1 MPAFRWSLIA
11 SHLPGRTDNEIK
23 NHWNSH
29 LSRQIHTYRRKYTA
43 GPDNTIT
50 IDTSKLHSADK
61 RRGGRT
67 PGRSP
72 RSATTSSRKS
82 KSKQPDPEPE
92 PESGDAKGAS
102 SPATVTID
110 MSKLRSDDK
119 RRGDRTPGRSPKS
132 ATSSSTTKSNQPDP
146 EPEPES
152 GDAKGASSPATA
164 ATLAAHS
171 DGARSGSGSEGPC
184 SDDAT
189 RPWVLNPIELPDL
202 WEAESDID
210 ALMSIGAGHD
220 STVTTEGLEFDAVI
234 GEAQVDD
241 LFDMDWDG
249 FAAHLWGGPEQNDQR
264 AQLQLAA
271 EPQAAVALGCAVVDP
286 DPNQPNSSSGSTAE
300 GPFTED
306 ATGPWVLDPIE
317 LGDLWEAESEI
328 DALMSSTDAAL
339 EGFDAVGGE
348 AQVDDLF
355 DMDMDWDGFAAH
367 LWGGP
372 EHNDHSAELQQA
384 AEPQAVAATCTPDEH
399 EFEAFETWLLSDSF

>member
-1 MPAFRWSLIA
+1 MPACRWSLIA

-119 RRGDRTPGRSPKS
+119 R
-132 ATSSSTTKSNQPDP
+132 
-146 EPEPES
+146 
-152 GDAKGASSPATA
+152 
-164 ATLAAHS
+164 
-171 DGARSGSGSEGPC
+171 
-184 SDDAT
+184 
-189 RPWVLNPIELPDL
+189 
-202 WEAESDID
+202 
-210 ALMSIGAGHD
+210 
-220 STVTTEGLEFDAVI
+220 
-234 GEAQVDD
+234 
-241 LFDMDWDG
+241 
-249 FAAHLWGGPEQNDQR
+249 
-264 AQLQLAA
+264 
-271 EPQAAVALGCAVVDP
+271 CAVVDP

-399 EFEAFETWLLSDSF
+399 ELEAFETWLLSDSF

>member
-1 MPAFRWSLIA
+1 MPRAVVTSEMSPSVLLQYAVLGCSFLLCRACNTPTNLPSVQQAVHCHSPASPLRFNDVFAPMPACRWSLIA

-50 IDTSKLHSADK
+50 IDMSKMHSADK
-61 RRGGRT
+61 RRRGRT

-72 RSATTSSRKS
+72 RSATTTSSCRKS
-82 KSKQPDPEPE
+82 KSK
-92 PESGDAKGAS
+92 
-102 SPATVTID
+102 
-110 MSKLRSDDK
+110 
-119 RRGDRTPGRSPKS
+119 
-132 ATSSSTTKSNQPDP
+132 QPDP

-164 ATLAAHS
+164 ATLAAHG

-189 RPWVLNPIELPDL
+189 GPWVLDPIELPDL
-202 WEAESDID
+202 WE

-220 STVTTEGLEFDAVI
+220 STVTPEGLEFDALI

-249 FAAHLWGGPEQNDQR
+249 FAAHLWGGPEQNDQS

-271 EPQAAVALGCAVVDP
+271 EPQAAVELGCAVVDP

-300 GPFTED
+300 GPSPRTR
-306 ATGPWVLDPIE
+306 
-317 LGDLWEAESEI
+317 LGRGCWTPL
-328 DALMSSTDAAL
+328 SSGTS
-339 EGFDAVGGE
+339 GRPRVR
-348 AQVDDLF
+348 
-355 DMDMDWDGFAAH
+355 
-367 LWGGP
+367 
-372 EHNDHSAELQQA
+372 
-384 AEPQAVAATCTPDEH
+384 
-399 EFEAFETWLLSDSF
+399 

>member
-1 MPAFRWSLIA
+1 MPACRWSLIA

-102 SPATVTID
+102 SPATA
-110 MSKLRSDDK
+110 
-119 RRGDRTPGRSPKS
+119 
-132 ATSSSTTKSNQPDP
+132 ATS
-146 EPEPES
+146 
-152 GDAKGASSPATA
+152 
-164 ATLAAHS
+164 AAHS
-171 DGARSGSGSEGPC
+171 D
-184 SDDAT
+184 DAT
-189 RPWVLNPIELPDL
+189 GPWELDPIELGDL
-202 WEAESDID
+202 WEAKSND
-210 ALMSIGAGHD
+210 ALMAIGAGHD
-220 STVTTEGLEFDAVI
+220 STVTPEGLEFDAVI
-234 GEAQVDD
+234 VEAQVDD

-300 GPFTED
+300 GPSPRTR
-306 ATGPWVLDPIE
+306 
-317 LGDLWEAESEI
+317 LGRGCWTPL
-328 DALMSSTDAAL
+328 SSGTS
-339 EGFDAVGGE
+339 GRPRVR
-348 AQVDDLF
+348 
-355 DMDMDWDGFAAH
+355 
-367 LWGGP
+367 
-372 EHNDHSAELQQA
+372 
-384 AEPQAVAATCTPDEH
+384 
-399 EFEAFETWLLSDSF
+399 